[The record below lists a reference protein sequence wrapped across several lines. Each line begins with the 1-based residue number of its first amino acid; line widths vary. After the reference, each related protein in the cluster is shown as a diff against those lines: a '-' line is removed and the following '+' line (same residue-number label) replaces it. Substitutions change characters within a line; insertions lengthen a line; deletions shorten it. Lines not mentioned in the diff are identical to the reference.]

1 MLGQARRF
9 GAAGYRRVLAWQLTR
24 TVLRLGFL
32 GSAAFLTGHVIM
44 AGTVDAMMLGVMLGI
59 LALALMAGLAAD
71 HSQARAEAEVA
82 TTVRALAGRRF
93 AAMPARLV
101 QSLSHGAVIV
111 GMQRHPGALAA
122 LVVGHRAA
130 GTMMG
135 LGPFLAAGALMFVSW
150 QAALAVLLLTPA
162 MIVFFVLLGTTI
174 RARAEAQERAFGRL
188 AGQFADRIRTLPT
201 ILANH
206 ALADEEAKLGERLQ
220 LHTKRTMGVL
230 RVAFLNAGVIDFFS
244 SLSIAILAVLL
255 GLGHLGL
262 ATIPGFARLE
272 LWQSLFVLMLASE
285 YFVPFRRYAE
295 QYHAKAEGL
304 AAAVALDA
312 ILDAPLPPEPLPE
325 LKHAV
330 PGRLPAKG
338 LVVLCGPSGAG
349 KSTLL
354 RRMAGLSEDAGDKA
368 PSCRPA
374 LGVTWIATDS
384 FVAAGS
390 LGEAIAQDNALEHF
404 PEKLIDFSIKKM
416 RKNRELEEKC
426 DSEKSHFALA
436 SPARIL
442 LAAGQVGLL
451 DDDLLPGGLE
461 ARIEAGGA
469 NLSGGQR
476 IRIGTAR
483 ALAGNRPVFADEP
496 TAKLDRATAI
506 LVRRALADMAANRL
520 VVAATHDSELIRM
533 ASMTIELGR
542 VGQAAGEP
550 RP

>member
-1 MLGQARRF
+1 MSTRRPSRPGRTPAPGTLGQARRF
-9 GAAGYRRVLAWQLTR
+9 GAAGYGRVLAWQLTR

-44 AGTVDAMMLGVMLGI
+44 AGTVDAMMLGVMLGM

-111 GMQRHPGALAA
+111 GMQRHPGALAT

-135 LGPFLAAGALMFVSW
+135 LGPFLAAGALMLVSW
-150 QAALAVLLLTPA
+150 RAALAVLLLTPA
-162 MIVFFVLLGTTI
+162 MIVFFMLLGTTI

-206 ALADEEAKLGERLQ
+206 ALADEEAKLGERLR

-262 ATIPGFARLE
+262 ATIPGFAHLE

-330 PGRLPAKG
+330 PDRLPGKG

-354 RRMAGLSEDAGDKA
+354 RRMAGLSEDAGDQA

-374 LGVTWIATDS
+374 PGVTWIATDS

-390 LGEAIAQDNALEHF
+390 LGEAIAQDVA
-404 PEKLIDFSIKKM
+404 
-416 RKNRELEEKC
+416 R
-426 DSEKSHFALA
+426 A

-451 DDDLLPGGLE
+451 DDELLPGGLE

-506 LVRRALADMAANRL
+506 LVRRALADMAAERL
-520 VVAATHDSELIRM
+520 VVAATHDSELIHM

-542 VGQAAGEP
+542 VGQAAGEQ